1 MKNASNFKSI
11 AAALLAGCVATAAL
25 VNPVHAEVPPPATGY
40 TPFIP
45 IIFPI
50 FPIIKP
56 MQSSCEI
63 RASGATVSRLVSRD
77 FHVFGYA
84 GWSIDSAKLRYVAG
98 TTGTYKYRLVVRHTN
113 RSGDIITKSELKTL
127 NLVAGTPVT
136 STALFGNSY
145 IGNAFNLSISHE
157 DVTGPGAL
165 YMDESP
171 SGCSNTVTTAS
182 DGGAEAGLGDIG
194 FEIRGD
200 TTHAVTEVVEYRVL
214 ANNKYFI
221 TGRADEKALL
231 DGMPANFA
239 RTGKKFRVP
248 SKFNY
253 GNVSDVYRFFAP
265 AAVTHAFVD
274 KADHD
279 MIVAIPNTG
288 LNDEGADFGT
298 VLPDAAGTCPSW
310 APGKVYRSFRNSPI
324 VTERNHRY
332 TTSEADYNAMTF
344 AGWTPEGVKMCAV
357 GLN

>member
-25 VNPVHAEVPPPATGY
+25 VNPARAEVPPPATGY
-40 TPFIP
+40 IPFIP
-45 IIFPI
+45 VVFPL
-50 FPIIKP
+50 FPLIKP
-56 MQSSCEI
+56 MQSTCEI
-63 RASGATVSRLVSRD
+63 RPSGTPFTRAVSRD
-77 FHVFGYA
+77 FHVFGYS
-84 GWSIDSAKLRYVAG
+84 GWSIDSAKLRYVAY

-165 YMDESP
+165 YMDESAG
-171 SGCSNTVTTAS
+171 SCTNTVTTAT

-200 TTHAVTEVVEYRVL
+200 TSHAMTEVVEYRVL
-214 ANNKYFI
+214 ANNKYFV

-231 DGMPANFA
+231 DGMPANFV
-239 RTGKKFRVP
+239 RTGKKFKVP
-248 SKFNY
+248 SKFTY
-253 GNVSDVYRFFAP
+253 GNISDVYRFFAP
-265 AAVTHAFVD
+265 AASTHVFVD

-279 MIVAIPNTG
+279 MIVAIPSTG
-288 LNDEGADFGT
+288 LVDEGADFGT
-298 VLPDAAGTCPSW
+298 IVPDAAGTCPSW
-310 APGKVYRSFRNSPI
+310 APVKIYRSFRNAANAAD
-324 VTERNHRY
+324 RNHRY

-344 AGWTPEGVKMCAV
+344 SGWAPEGVKMCAI
-357 GLN
+357 GL